1 MCSLL
6 CQERINCIFFI
17 DRARWPG
24 DIFFFSVFFSSVQG
38 AYHCISLMHV
48 LNHTDCS
55 KETCSKRSLLD
66 SRRAC
71 QLGMRAMVNRLRWN
85 MFTRSYFYTI
95 LLRYVE
101 VICDAILN
109 SLEDLGGCPWGNI
122 KVMYYAVWNNLDD
135 MGAWGCWGLLSS
147 IYVSFLYWAMSGHER
162 NRCRYLEG
170 CHICFVT
177 CV

>member
-1 MCSLL
+1 MTVLDG
-6 CQERINCIFFI
+6 Q
-17 DRARWPG
+17 G
-24 DIFFFSVFFSSVQG
+24 IFFFSVFFSSVQG

-55 KETCSKRSLLD
+55 KEICSKRSLLD
-66 SRRAC
+66 SRESY
-71 QLGMRAMVNRLRWN
+71 QLGMMVMANRLRWN
-85 MFTRSYFYTI
+85 MFTRANCKVIFYTI
-95 LLRYVE
+95 LLCYVG

-109 SLEDLGGCPWGNI
+109 ILDDLGGCPWGNI
-122 KVMYYAVWNNLDD
+122 KVMYYAVWNNLED
-135 MGAWGCWGLLSS
+135 MGACACWGLLSS
-147 IYVSFLYWAMSGHER
+147 IYVSFLYLAVSGHEP